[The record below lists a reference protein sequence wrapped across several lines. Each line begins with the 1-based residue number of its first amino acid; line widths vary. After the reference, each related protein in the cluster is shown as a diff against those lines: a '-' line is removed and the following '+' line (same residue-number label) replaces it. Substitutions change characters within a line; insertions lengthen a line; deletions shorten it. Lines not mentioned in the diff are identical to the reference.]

1 MCRKDGLGE
10 LRTWSL
16 ASLVSLLLVATLAGC
31 GGEATPEPGGDV
43 LSAEEQF
50 DLGNTYYQQG
60 NLDEAAAAF
69 EAALKVQPSHLGS
82 LTNLGVVYYQQGR
95 LDDAV
100 AQFDAGL
107 KADASDA
114 QLHYLLGAV
123 RLQQGRLDDAE
134 KSFLRAGELQP
145 DLPEVHY
152 GLGALYRLQ
161 GKTDE
166 AIAAFERFLEAGPAQ
181 DPRAK
186 EEAKR
191 ELRELRG
198 Y

>member
-1 MCRKDGLGE
+1 MRQKSALGE
-10 LRTWSL
+10 LRVWTL
-16 ASLVSLLLVATLAGC
+16 ASLVSLLLLAMLAGC
-31 GGEATPEPGGDV
+31 GGDV

-100 AQFDAGL
+100 AQFEAGL

-145 DLPEVHY
+145 DLPEVYY